1 MKLLK
6 IMYVQWDC
14 KKLNFTGAPGGWE
27 RKIPQKGWEGKIPQR
42 GWEGK
47 IVREGGRGK
56 RLKVKN
62 FKSEENEGK
71 ENHIQAYESK
81 TTEKQRQKKKRNL
94 PITNEQ

>member
-1 MKLLK
+1 
-6 IMYVQWDC
+6 MYVQWDC
-14 KKLNFTGAPGGWE
+14 KKLNLTGAPGGWE
-27 RKIPQKGWEGKIPQR
+27 RKIPQR

-71 ENHIQAYESK
+71 ENHIQVYESK
-81 TTEKQRQKKKRNL
+81 ITEKQRQKKE
-94 PITNEQ
+94 ICQ